1 LTGHTDSVVAAGW
14 SFDGEMVSTGGM
26 DGRVRVWRRV
36 KRDSKGGVED
46 WKNWE
51 FLTTLETGS
60 EITVRKGDS
69 PLSLLYLYCRS
80 C

>member
-1 LTGHTDSVVAAGW
+1 
-14 SFDGEMVSTGGM
+14 MVSTGGM

-60 EITVRKGDS
+60 EITVRDS
-69 PLSLLYLYCRS
+69 RVISCR
-80 C
+80 

>member
-1 LTGHTDSVVAAGW
+1 MVA
-14 SFDGEMVSTGGM
+14 TGGM

-36 KRDSKGGVED
+36 KRDSTGGVED

-60 EITVRKGDS
+60 EITVRRGERR
-69 PLSLLYLYCRS
+69 SLLPNLLIPV
-80 C
+80 

>member
-1 LTGHTDSVVAAGW
+1 
-14 SFDGEMVSTGGM
+14 MVSTGGM

-60 EITVRKGDS
+60 EITVCTKALAS
-69 PLSLLYLYCRS
+69 SFS
-80 C
+80 CVLVLGTD

>member
-60 EITVRKGDS
+60 EITVSQGVS
-69 PLSLLYLYCRS
+69 PF
-80 C
+80 